1 MSSHRRGP
9 RYRLSAP
16 WSSSPLRA
24 PETASCH
31 HAENCSRHEYHA
43 DVGLTGKEIEAAAER
58 LIIEAGHRF
67 TRNRKALFD
76 VMLRAGRPLTA
87 DEAAR
92 LSGQPVST
100 VYRNLTVL
108 AEAEVM
114 RAMPGFHRFERFE
127 ITESLRGEHFHHL
140 VCVQCEAV
148 VAYTAP
154 EELEDV
160 VERLAPPIAKAKGF
174 CLLGHTLDLVG
185 LCASCAKAI
194 DAAAKRTSVRKPT
207 MVHQ

>member
-1 MSSHRRGP
+1 M
-9 RYRLSAP
+9 
-16 WSSSPLRA
+16 
-24 PETASCH
+24 
-31 HAENCSRHEYHA
+31 
-43 DVGLTGKEIEAAAER
+43 GLTATELQAAAVQ
-58 LIIEAGHRF
+58 LLAAAGHRF

-76 VMLRAGRPLTA
+76 VMLRAARPLTA

-127 ITESLRGEHFHHL
+127 IAESLRGEHFHHL

-154 EELEDV
+154 DELEDV
-160 VERLAPPIAKAKGF
+160 VERLAPAIAKAKGF
-174 CLLGHTLDLVG
+174 RLRGHTLDLVG
-185 LCASCAKAI
+185 LCAHCAKAI
-194 DAAAKRTSVRKPT
+194 DAAARRTPTRKAT
-207 MVHQ
+207 GARK